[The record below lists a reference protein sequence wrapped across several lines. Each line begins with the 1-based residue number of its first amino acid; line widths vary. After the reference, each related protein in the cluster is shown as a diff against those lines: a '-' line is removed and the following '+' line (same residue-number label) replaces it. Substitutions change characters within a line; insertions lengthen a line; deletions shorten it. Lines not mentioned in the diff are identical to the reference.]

1 MNRLSP
7 PMAMMLANAAFSQ
20 SFRNYS
26 TTKKGPG
33 RHGYHTT
40 PSRKS
45 RVNKNGLPAYFPG
58 AKIARK
64 AAQGVCTIRAGN
76 YVCKVR

>member
-7 PMAMMLANAAFSQ
+7 LMSMPLATAAFNQ
-20 SFRNYS
+20 SFRNYN

-45 RVNKNGLPAYFPG
+45 RVNKRDLPAYFPG
-58 AKIARK
+58 AKVVRK
-64 AAQGVCTIRAGN
+64 AAQGVCTIRAGK
-76 YVCKVR
+76 YVCKAR